1 MITALLVLVFAVVLV
16 GWLMAT
22 VVFVAIMVS
31 MTSQLLNRSSA
42 LSADS
47 ASPESGWRAR
57 DAQFLR
63 DLGIRP

>member
-16 GWLMAT
+16 GCLMAA
-22 VVFVAIMVS
+22 VAFVAIMVS
-31 MTSQLLNRSSA
+31 MTSRLLNRSSA
-42 LSADS
+42 LSEDS
-47 ASPESGWRAR
+47 ASPQGGWRAG